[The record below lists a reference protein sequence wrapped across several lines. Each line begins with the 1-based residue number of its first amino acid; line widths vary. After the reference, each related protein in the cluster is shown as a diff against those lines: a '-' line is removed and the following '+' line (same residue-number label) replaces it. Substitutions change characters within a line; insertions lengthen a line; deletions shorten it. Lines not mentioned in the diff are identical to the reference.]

1 MSETELVVVKTFLN
15 RFEAEIAQG
24 ALEAAGI
31 DSMISADDAGGQEL
45 GLWVNGITLAVRT
58 EDSGRATAVL
68 NETPEDVGPAEDV

>member
-31 DSMISADDAGGQEL
+31 DSLISADDAGGQEL
-45 GLWVNGITLAVRT
+45 GLWVNGVRLAVRA
-58 EDSGRATAVL
+58 EDAGRAGAVL
-68 NETPEDVGPAEDV
+68 NETAEAIGPAEDV

>member
-31 DSMISADDAGGQEL
+31 DSLISADDAGGQEL
-45 GLWVNGITLAVRT
+45 GLWVNGVRLT
-58 EDSGRATAVL
+58 VRAEDAGRAHAVL
-68 NETPEDVGPAEDV
+68 NETAEEVGPAEDV

>member
-31 DSMISADDAGGQEL
+31 DSLISADDAGGQEL
-45 GLWVNGITLAVRT
+45 GLWVNGVRLT
-58 EDSGRATAVL
+58 VRAEDAGRADAVL
-68 NETPEDVGPAEDV
+68 NETAEEVGPAEDV